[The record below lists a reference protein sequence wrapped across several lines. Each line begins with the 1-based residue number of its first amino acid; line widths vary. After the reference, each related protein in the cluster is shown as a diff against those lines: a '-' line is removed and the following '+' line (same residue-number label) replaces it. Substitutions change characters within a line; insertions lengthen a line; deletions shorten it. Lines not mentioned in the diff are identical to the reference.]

1 MSAATALASL
11 WQARGIEPTV
21 LADSTIG
28 PATRLGTGPTL
39 LADSLPD
46 GSPSEDGVLST
57 ERLVL
62 GALLGR
68 GGMGEVR
75 VAEQVSLRREVAT
88 KTAYATSS
96 AVVRAALLKEAWV
109 GAALAH
115 PNVASVHTLAR
126 HGDAVAVVMKRI
138 EGKSWASVLAD
149 SADLEA
155 QLRVL
160 LQVCRAL
167 AFAHEKGI
175 LHLDL
180 KPENVMLGE
189 FGEVYVLD
197 WGLACAT
204 RGGPAWLAGP
214 ETFAG
219 PAGTPSYMAPE
230 LAGPEVERIGPRTD
244 VYLLGATLHELV
256 TGRPPHLAPTAIAAL
271 AHAFECAPI
280 GYDDT
285 VPRELQSI
293 LHQALARD
301 PDQRHASVDAFR
313 EAVEGFLQHRHA
325 EHLAA
330 RADQTIA
337 EVERE
342 LSSSVGPDLEAQ
354 LAEIE
359 VALEQTEREWA
370 AHPRLPALAHTLL
383 VLRTRHALAE
393 ERLEAARV
401 FHARLAGTRP
411 DLGAQ
416 IEALAET
423 LAARARHVQSLEAIG
438 RDLDLTLGGTERQRL
453 FALLGASWAVVS
465 LVIGAL
471 DRRGLLRFG
480 YRELL
485 IEGGLLVA
493 VLVPY
498 GVVRRRTFFQNLAN
512 IRLYGGLIFT
522 AIAVELWWI
531 ASLLLGV
538 PVRAAIAATPLF
550 YTYAFAT
557 LALVL
562 DRRFARGALA
572 LLVTAALAAR
582 FPRWALD
589 CIGVGGAM
597 AVALTLHAW
606 RRGEAGRTAPR

>member
-1 MSAATALASL
+1 MNAAAALASL
-11 WQARGIEPTV
+11 WQARGIEPTL

-46 GSPSEDGVLST
+46 GSVSEEGVLST

-138 EGKSWASVLAD
+138 EGTSWARALSGPR
-149 SADLEA
+149 DLEPD
-155 QLRVL
+155 LRVL
-160 LQVCRAL
+160 LVVCRAL

-180 KPENVMLGE
+180 KPENVMLGD

-197 WGLACAT
+197 WGLSCAT
-204 RGGPAWLAGP
+204 VGGPPWLAGP
-214 ETFAG
+214 TSFTG
-219 PAGTPSYMAPE
+219 PAGTPSYMPPE

-244 VYLLGATLHELV
+244 VYLLGAILHEIV

-271 AHAFECAPI
+271 AHAYESPPCV
-280 GYDDT
+280 YEDT
-285 VPRELQSI
+285 VPRELQTI
-293 LHQALARD
+293 LHRALARE
-301 PDQRHASVDAFR
+301 PEQRYPSVEAFR

-330 RADQTIA
+330 RAEATIA
-337 EVERE
+337 AVERQ
-342 LSSSVGPDLEAQ
+342 LASSAGPDLEAQ

-359 VALEQTEREWA
+359 VAIEQTAREWGQ
-370 AHPRLPALAHTLL
+370 HPRLPVLARTLL

-393 ERLEAARV
+393 ERVDAARA
-401 FHARLAGTRP
+401 FHARLDGKDP
-411 DLGAQ
+411 VLGEE

-423 LAARARHVQSLEAIG
+423 LAERARHVRSLEAIG
-438 RDLDLTLGGTERQRL
+438 RDLDLTLGGAERQRL
-453 FALLGASWAVVS
+453 FALLGASWASVS

-471 DRRGLLRFG
+471 DRRGALRFG

-485 IEGGLLVA
+485 VEGGCLVA

-498 GVVRRRTFFQNLAN
+498 GFRRRRTFFQNLAN

-522 AIAVELWWI
+522 AVAVELWWV
-531 ASLLLGV
+531 AGALLGV
-538 PVRAAIAATPLF
+538 PVRAAIALTPLF

-562 DRRFARGALA
+562 DRRFARGAFA

-589 CIGVGGAM
+589 CIGLGGAA
-597 AVALTLHAW
+597 AVALTLHAF
-606 RRGEAGRTAPR
+606 RRGDAGRRR